1 MKPFLGLLKKDGMI
15 LQFWYMMWFVLS
27 VGGMIIAFFFSK
39 KFDEPLVTLPIIF
52 FLFFFHLYLM
62 PLMMMSMLRMEGKTQ
77 MWLHNPQSSYQ
88 LLFSKL
94 CVVVGYQMISQ
105 LLVNLYFLLL
115 YKWYFNEQMIQKLN
129 LMFNFKHFC
138 VLNGFV
144 LGTALYFTLWIIF
157 LWTVYHSLSKFP
169 ALKHLRWLVIV
180 LIIGV
185 YHFLGYLSQKFG
197 FNDYIFGLWKVEFY
211 SNKTYENGVGLDAAV
226 TSLEIP
232 ASFYFYYVIPCII
245 LFFVA
250 GKLLDRKVEV

>member
-15 LQFWYMMWFVLS
+15 LQFWYMIWFVLS

-39 KFDEPLVTLPIIF
+39 KYDEPLVTLPIIF

-62 PLMMMSMLRMEGKTQ
+62 PLMMMSMLRIEGKTQ

-115 YKWYFNEQMIQKLN
+115 YKWYFNEQIEQL
-129 LMFNFKHFC
+129 FNFKFHFKHLLL
-138 VLNGFV
+138 LNGFT
-144 LGTALYFTLWIIF
+144 LATALYFTLWVIF
-157 LWTVYHSLSKFP
+157 LWTVYHSLSKYP

-180 LIIGV
+180 LIIGA
-185 YHFLGYLSQKFG
+185 YHFLGYLFQKFG
-197 FNDYIFGLWKVEFY
+197 FNDYIFGLWRAEIY
-211 SNKTYENGVGLDAAV
+211 SNKAYENGMGLDVAM
-226 TSLEIP
+226 TPLGIP
-232 ASFYFYYVIPCII
+232 ASFIFYYVILSII
-245 LFFVA
+245 LFLVA

>member
-15 LQFWYMMWFVLS
+15 LQFWYMIWFVLS

-39 KFDEPLVTLPIIF
+39 KYDEPLVTLPIIV
-52 FLFFFHLYLM
+52 FLFFFHMYLM
-62 PLMMMSMLRMEGKTQ
+62 PLMMLSMLRMEGKTQ

-94 CVVVGYQMISQ
+94 SVVVGYQMISQ
-105 LLVNLYFLLL
+105 VLVSLYFLLL
-115 YKWYFNEQMIQKLN
+115 YKWYFNEQILQWFLD
-129 LMFNFKHFC
+129 LNFKHLLL
-138 VLNGFV
+138 LNGFV
-144 LGTALYFTLWIIF
+144 LATAIYFSLWIIF
-157 LWTVYHSLSKFP
+157 LWTVYHSLSKYP

-180 LIIGV
+180 LIIGA

-197 FNDYIFGLWKVEFY
+197 FNDYIYRLWRIDI
-211 SNKTYENGVGLDAAV
+211 SNNKAYENGFAFDATA

-232 ASFYFYYVIPCII
+232 ASIIIYYVIFCII
-245 LFFVA
+245 LFFVS